1 MTNAPMPQSNEPAH
15 DPEILELAQ
24 KIFDLARRGDTDT
37 VKAYV
42 DAGVPANLTDD
53 KGDSLV
59 MLAAHHGHAATVRAL
74 LERGAETDRQDE
86 QGRTPLS
93 AAVLKGEDEVID
105 ALLDGGADPHAGSP
119 SAVETARS
127 AGKED
132 LLKRFG
138 A

>member
-1 MTNAPMPQSNEPAH
+1 MTNAPMPESNEPAH

-24 KIFDLARRGDTDT
+24 KIFDLARQGDTDT

-59 MLAAHHGHAATVRAL
+59 MLAACHGHASTVRAL
-74 LERGAETDRQDE
+74 LERGAETDRQNDKG
-86 QGRTPLS
+86 QTPLAS
-93 AAVLKGEDEVID
+93 AVSKGADEVID
-105 ALLDGGADPHAGSP
+105 ALLDGGADPYAGTP
-119 SAVETARS
+119 SAVETARMS
-127 AGKED
+127 DKRE
-132 LLKRFG
+132 LLERFG